1 MRLLR
6 GNRSP
11 VTSTR
16 SERTSMSDGDVRH
29 HVVVLLTGSECE
41 TYPPA
46 TCVMD
51 ALGPYTRAEAEAV
64 FAQQPQWTCPH
75 LMMLRCDP

>member
-1 MRLLR
+1 
-6 GNRSP
+6 
-11 VTSTR
+11 
-16 SERTSMSDGDVRH
+16 MSDTTNPGGERH

-46 TCVMD
+46 ICVMD
-51 ALGPYTRAEAEAV
+51 VLGPYTRDEAEVV

-75 LMMLRCDP
+75 LMMMLRGDGA